1 MKSIV
6 SYIKESEGFSE
17 QEYEKL
23 KNELIK
29 YKFNFGCIDDRRLIQ
44 IWQDEMDLDYRYLT
58 LIEIGFTGLVHE
70 DSLDEFGEVSVNGGS
85 VSHGLGMFC
94 EDMSNNFAYEWN
106 YNRTWT
112 LGYKDSSIITIDGY
126 GEEDYKALR
135 GLTKNQMYRT
145 QENIIKRNV
154 NAKNLLFLYM
164 QDADSEPLYFVRN
177 TEGLEMLKKWGE
189 FEEWKDGRGEKKLDY
204 IQDDYHLIYSD

>member
-58 LIEIGFTGLVHE
+58 LMEIGFTGLVHE

-85 VSHGLGMFC
+85 VSHGLGC
-94 EDMSNNFAYEWN
+94 PILK
-106 YNRTWT
+106 TWT
-112 LGYKDSSIITIDGY
+112 PI
-126 GEEDYKALR
+126 R
-135 GLTKNQMYRT
+135 RRT
-145 QENIIKRNV
+145 RPPRPKTR
-154 NAKNLLFLYM
+154 
-164 QDADSEPLYFVRN
+164 P
-177 TEGLEMLKKWGE
+177 
-189 FEEWKDGRGEKKLDY
+189 
-204 IQDDYHLIYSD
+204 